1 MKFFQTLIT
10 TITMVLVISTAAF
23 GDVEAVKGKKY
34 SLTKKHGPWMVMVA
48 AIRDVDKDRR
58 TSEGLTASEAADAL
72 VYELRKQG
80 IPAYTYSIDEKMEQI
95 SSPQQNS
102 SRRYV
107 AQHGYISVLAGNFP
121 ANNDPEAKRVLNYIK
136 TRFKPAFL
144 ADPKNGGILP
154 KTPGRPSP
162 LSRAFMTANPLFDG
176 EIRDQEK
183 DSVITDLN
191 AGQKYSLLQNKQKYS
206 LIVATFHGGSV
217 VQVNGTDS
225 SRALG
230 FFERHFG
237 KSLDE
242 CAERAMSLTE
252 KMRTATKY
260 GYDADFEAWVFHDRY
275 KSVVTVGSFDSKDDP
290 RIRSLV
296 SQFGGKSTRNPRTGE
311 DVLVGESFT
320 IPRITRKG
328 QIPTDSWVF
337 DGTPE
342 LIAVPKLR

>member
-1 MKFFQTLIT
+1 MKSLQTLLT
-10 TITMVLVISTAAF
+10 TSILMLLISMNAF

-34 SLTKKHGPWMVMVA
+34 SLTRKHGPWMVMVA
-48 AIRDVDKDRR
+48 AIRDVEEERR
-58 TSEGLTASEAADAL
+58 ISDGLTASEAADEL

-95 SSPQQNS
+95 SSPQQNN

-121 ANNDPEAKRVLNYIK
+121 SNNDPEAKRVLQYIK
-136 TRFKPAFL
+136 TKFKPAFL
-144 ADPKNGGILP
+144 SDAKNGGILP
-154 KTPGRPSP
+154 KTPGRPAP
-162 LSRAFMTANPLFDG
+162 LSRAFMTANPLYEG
-176 EIRDQEK
+176 EIRDEEK
-183 DSVITDLN
+183 DSFMVELN
-191 AGQKYSLLQNKQKYS
+191 AGQKYSLLQNKNRYS
-206 LIVATFHGGSV
+206 LVVATFHGGSV

-242 CAERAMSLTE
+242 CAQRAMDLTE

-260 GYDADFEAWVFHDRY
+260 GYDADIEAWVLHDRY
-275 KSVVTVGSFDSKDDP
+275 KSVVTVGSFDSRDDP
-290 RIRSLV
+290 RIRPLIN
-296 SQFGGKSTRNPRTGE
+296 QFCGKPTRNPRTGE
-311 DVLVGESFT
+311 DVLVGESFS
-320 IPRITRKG
+320 IPRITKPG
-328 QIPTDSWVF
+328 QLPQDSWVF

-342 LIAVPKLR
+342 IIEVPRVR